1 MKIAIIG
8 TGNVGGALGR
18 GWAPKG
24 HAITFGARD
33 LANPKIKPL
42 LEAMGGRAKV
52 ASVRD
57 AVAGAEAVVLA
68 MPWEAAK
75 DAISAAGDLS
85 GKIVVDCINPVTA
98 DLKGLAIGQ
107 TTSAAEEIGR
117 WAKGARVVKAFN
129 MTGAANYLNPLFGG
143 QAASMFICGDDAA
156 AKGTVTTLAADL
168 GFEVIDAGPLSS
180 GRLLEPLALLWI
192 RLAYID
198 GLGPDIAFKLLRR

>member
-8 TGNVGGALGR
+8 VGNVGGALGR
-18 GWAPKG
+18 EWAPKG
-24 HAITFGARD
+24 HEITFGVRD
-33 LANPKIKPL
+33 VANPKIKPL
-42 LEAMGGRAKV
+42 LEQMGGRAK
-52 ASVRD
+52 ATTVRE

-68 MPWEAAK
+68 MPWAAAK
-75 DAISAAGDLS
+75 DAIGAAGDLS

-98 DLKGLAIGQ
+98 DLTGLAIGQ

-129 MTGAANYLNPLFGG
+129 MTGAGNYLNPLYGG

-156 AKGTVTTLAADL
+156 AKGAVSTLAAEL

-192 RLAYID
+192 RLAYVD
-198 GLGPDIAFKLLRR
+198 GLGPNIAFKLLRR